1 MTWSYFLFYVS
12 FPEPSFIAR
21 LYLLLELYQIYFMTD
36 MNRVPEVVIT
46 PRYLRRL
53 ACVWSLEL
61 LNEFKIDRNRW
72 NFCRVLINLV
82 GFTLAKPVIV
92 WVIQPPSSP
101 AVLTKLR
108 KRSVGFIL
116 HGTFQATNEFSLQR
130 KIKTDYIVHFI
141 DKKGLMAWH
150 MLKE

>member
-1 MTWSYFLFYVS
+1 
-12 FPEPSFIAR
+12 
-21 LYLLLELYQIYFMTD
+21 MTD

-92 WVIQPPSSP
+92 
-101 AVLTKLR
+101 
-108 KRSVGFIL
+108 
-116 HGTFQATNEFSLQR
+116 
-130 KIKTDYIVHFI
+130 
-141 DKKGLMAWH
+141 
-150 MLKE
+150 

>member
-1 MTWSYFLFYVS
+1 MKLGALFSILWECTIRRTRNSIKWRIKGDTKNCIDDVTANFFDVVIFLVLCF
-12 FPEPSFIAR
+12 FPDPSFIAR

-46 PRYLRRL
+46 PRQLRLL

-92 WVIQPPSSP
+92 
-101 AVLTKLR
+101 
-108 KRSVGFIL
+108 
-116 HGTFQATNEFSLQR
+116 
-130 KIKTDYIVHFI
+130 
-141 DKKGLMAWH
+141 
-150 MLKE
+150 